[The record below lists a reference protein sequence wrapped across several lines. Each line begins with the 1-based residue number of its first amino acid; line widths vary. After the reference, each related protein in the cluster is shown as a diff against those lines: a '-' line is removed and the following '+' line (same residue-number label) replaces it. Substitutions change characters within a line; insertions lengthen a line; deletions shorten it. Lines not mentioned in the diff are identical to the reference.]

1 MIKSKDLTVL
11 VVLSLLSGMLAFFI
25 SNALFSNKKSLVTN
39 VEVVKPVSS
48 KFDYLD
54 KPYYAGNPLNPTKNI
69 QITENNN
76 QKPLGQ

>member
-11 VVLSLLSGMLAFFI
+11 VVLVLLSALVSMFI
-25 SNALFSNKKSLVTN
+25 SNLFFSNKKSLVTT
-39 VEVVKPVSS
+39 VEVVKPLNG